1 MKMCTNL
8 SSNLIEAY
16 SMIKGLKL
24 KERICFGQPEH
35 PQLYEWNSERPPPQ
49 EEIQKDRFNKY
60 FKPVLR
66 RLLLENKSDSVYHTK
81 LRTLAEARM
90 KLRKYSD
97 AVESARSTLKKKLG
111 CRAAAFLDHICDSVM
126 NDMVRAKR
134 RAVAEDNIKLENI
147 DVRKR
152 VTAEQAYHRLLKV
165 REEVLKN
172 PDGPPVGVYDDK
184 FPSSF
189 YNGTNNTSASQIP
202 TNSFYN
208 YLLSNN
214 LTIPVQQSQSSLIY
228 VNINVS
234 LKGGTSNGLR
244 DSSLHVKDFCLLKK
258 YMKERRTVE
267 TIISLMLTRMSK
279 EFPEDWKNLMK
290 ISRGFIDESSKDSY
304 QDAKMKW
311 ISSVIV
317 TFNTLRILLMQIY
330 SENNA
335 QKQTKLCLDFERT
348 TIKLFD
354 LFGIGLAEERVG
366 TKKQNASN
374 SRCKRVRGLET
385 VDMLG
390 HPNSPSFVKSKE
402 VNPKLTAE
410 LDDARKEILKRL
422 GSSSKPFSNK
432 DVEDLLTAASETK
445 RFEEET
451 IYSSSNGT
459 NMTSMSSSQNTKES
473 KQHSSSNSTSQSCGL
488 HTQSTDMFLRARKPD
503 GNIAFDFSND
513 VQLLEAVKVAGD
525 IPEDECTEENLT
537 LEFTEPSSESLPSS
551 QSG

>member
-126 NDMVRAKR
+126 NDMVKAKR
-134 RAVAEDNIKLENI
+134 RAVAEDNIKMENL
-147 DVRKR
+147 DLRKR
-152 VTAEQAYHRLLKV
+152 ATAEQAYHRLLKV

-184 FPSSF
+184 FPPSF
-189 YNGTNNTSASQIP
+189 YNGTNNKSASQIP
-202 TNSFYN
+202 INSFNN
-208 YLLSNN
+208 YLISGHLNIS
-214 LTIPVQQSQSSLIY
+214 VQQSSLMF
-228 VNINVS
+228 VNPVS
-234 LKGGTSNGLR
+234 KKGGASNGLR

-366 TKKQNASN
+366 TKKQHASN

-390 HPNSPSFVKSKE
+390 QPNSPSIVKSRE
-402 VNPKLTAE
+402 INPKLTAE

-422 GSSSKPFSNK
+422 GSSSKPLSNK

-451 IYSSSNGT
+451 TYITSDGK
-459 NMTSMSSSQNTKES
+459 NMTSSQTTKES
-473 KQHSSSNSTSQSCGL
+473 KHHTSSHSASQSGGL
-488 HTQSTDMFLRARKPD
+488 HPQSTDMFSRARKPD
-503 GNIAFDFSND
+503 GHIAFDFSND

-525 IPEDECTEENLT
+525 LPQDECTEENLS
-537 LEFTEPSSESLPSS
+537 LEFPEPASESLPSS
-551 QSG
+551 QTG